1 MTCFPANP
9 LVCDSTDAAVSLHK
23 VPQFHVNST
32 HESELSSWFIALV
45 IPRLR
50 PDNTALAGGFTARRQ
65 PLVAR
70 HSSMRVKPIKLL
82 GLNLAIPFAVR
93 SGGYCSGFRCSG
105 SRFTSLRGKTSGS
118 GAPGFQGCA
127 ARLFRADSVPAN

>member
-32 HESELSSWFIALV
+32 HESEPSSWFIALV

-70 HSSMRVKPIKLL
+70 DIHQCAQ
-82 GLNLAIPFAVR
+82 NR
-93 SGGYCSGFRCSG
+93 SNF
-105 SRFTSLRGKTSGS
+105 
-118 GAPGFQGCA
+118 
-127 ARLFRADSVPAN
+127 SV